1 MSFRLS
7 KMPMKQ
13 RENLLLV
20 ALFTLLLVLTSCNDT
35 KALSPQEQFGDNAYY
50 FMGLSSLQKGQQEE
64 AFSYFKKGV
73 KKSNDFFAEKC
84 LETLCQLA
92 SANEKKVLA
101 QELAKRFPI
110 PANQLKLAQ
119 ILAAAEE
126 YDQLLATDGAEA
138 GFGFENVAES
148 GEAAGEAQYLRLL
161 ALEKEGKQG
170 FAGEIEDWF
179 FQSPLTSFHKK
190 YYDSHKDTLIAS
202 MFSEETQQCIKLRVA
217 VYQRDYSLAVNLLAA
232 VLQTQDDW
240 ELWLVRQ
247 PAELLSDIGKA
258 LLYGTNA
265 LTDAAQFLDGA
276 ASKILENEPNF
287 AAFYVNFYAARLY
300 DKGLG
305 TGNKKALEKF
315 LAAMEAAD
323 TPARYDNALWY
334 YFSTQLK
341 FSTSEAESALKQYI
355 HTIHDAAYYSDFF
368 ETLILRY
375 FTEKNWNGILKSLI
389 LIQDYATQEVVSQYA
404 YLAGRLVQQGL
415 VDLKKFPVA
424 DLQAII
430 DSSASAVGS
439 GEEAGASGESSTDG
453 EITLQDAVAKGLF
466 VMAYDAGGD
475 LYYRL
480 LAATQ
485 LDYSPAVVRQSLYQ
499 TQVLENFVPDSNL
512 ETLLEGFIVFD
523 LPDYIYPVWK
533 ENARKISLEMAQ
545 RAAAF
550 LSLYG
555 LQQYSAQGLRLMSN
569 AIFHA
574 DTQTTREMYQLAYP
588 RLYSQEIATAA
599 ADYNLPE
606 YLIYGLIRSESFFEA
621 EIASFAGAV
630 GLAQLMPATAGD
642 IARKLKV
649 EEFDLKDPVTSV
661 NFGSFYLAELIGR
674 LDNSIIDA
682 LYSYNAGITNVR
694 KWKRMFPDLPAD
706 LTMELIPF
714 TETRNYGKKI
724 VAASAVYG
732 DLYFE
737 IPHKAVVEK
746 ILFGE

>member
-1 MSFRLS
+1 MLFHLN
-7 KMPMKQ
+7 KMPMKHKKKIFLVVLFA
-13 RENLLLV
+13 LLLAV
-20 ALFTLLLVLTSCNDT
+20 TSCTDT
-35 KALSPQEQFGDNAYY
+35 KALSLQKQFGNNSYY
-50 FMGLSSLQKGQQEE
+50 FMGLKYLQEGQKEDALTQ
-64 AFSYFKKGV
+64 FKKGV
-73 KKSNDFFAEKC
+73 KKSDDFFAEKC
-84 LETLCQLA
+84 LESLCQLA
-92 SANEKKVLA
+92 SENEGKVLA
-101 QELAKRFPI
+101 QELAKKFPS
-110 PANQLKLAQ
+110 NDNRLKLER
-119 ILAAAEE
+119 LLYAAEE
-126 YDQLLATDGAEA
+126 YEQILAIAENEA
-138 GFGFENVAES
+138 FEGLVAEEKPAES
-148 GEAAGEAQYLRLL
+148 MYLRLL
-161 ALEKEGKQG
+161 SLEKSGKQG

-190 YYDSHKDTLIAS
+190 YFDATKGSLLPS
-202 MFSEETQQCIKLRVA
+202 LFSEEMQQCLKLRVA
-217 VYQRDYSLAVNLLAA
+217 VYQRDYGQAFNLAA
-232 VLQTQDDW
+232 EILQAQ
-240 ELWLVRQ
+240 EEPAQWLVQQ
-247 PAELLSDIGKA
+247 PEELLSDIGKTF
-258 LLYGTNA
+258 LYGTNRLA
-265 LTDAAQFLDGA
+265 EAAQFLDEA
-276 ASKILENEPNF
+276 ASKISENEPDF
-287 AAFYVNFYAARLY
+287 VAFYLNFYAARLY

-323 TPARYDNALWY
+323 SAAKYDNALWY

-341 FSTSEAESALKQYI
+341 IASSEAEAALKQYI
-355 HTIHDAAYYSDFF
+355 PTIHDAAYYSDFF

-389 LIQDYATQEVVSQYA
+389 LIQDYATQEVLSQYA

-430 DSSASAVGS
+430 DNKADLVDS
-439 GEEAGASGESSTDG
+439 GEESSESEVEE
-453 EITLQDAVAKGLF
+453 EITLQEAVAKGLF
-466 VMAYDAGGD
+466 VMAYGAGGD

-499 TQVLENFVPDSNL
+499 TQVLENFVPDPNL

-545 RAAAF
+545 RAASF

-555 LQQYSAQGLRLMSN
+555 LQQYSAQGLRLMAN

-706 LTMELIPF
+706 LTLELIPF

-737 IPHKAVVEK
+737 IPHKAIVEM
-746 ILFGE
+746 ILFEKKTEIE

>member
-1 MSFRLS
+1 MN
-7 KMPMKQ
+7 Q
-13 RENLLLV
+13 RKNLLLV
-20 ALFTLLLVLTSCNDT
+20 ILYTLLLVMTGCNDG
-35 KALSPQEQFGDNAYY
+35 KALSPQEQFGDNAHY
-50 FMGLSSLQKGQQEE
+50 FMGLKYLQEGQKEE
-64 AFSYFKKGV
+64 ALSQFKKGV
-73 KKSNDFFAEKC
+73 KKSDDFFAEKC
-84 LETLCQLA
+84 LEILCQLA
-92 SANEKKVLA
+92 SENERKVLA
-101 QELAKRFPI
+101 HELAKQFPSY
-110 PANQLKLAQ
+110 ATQLQLVKILSDAGEYGQ
-119 ILAAAEE
+119 IVSITGNDSGIGAAEKPDE
-126 YDQLLATDGAEA
+126 LI
-138 GFGFENVAES
+138 
-148 GEAAGEAQYLRLL
+148 YLRLL
-161 ALEKEGKQG
+161 ALEQDGKQG

-179 FQSPLTSFHKK
+179 FYSPITSFHKK
-190 YYDSHKDTLIAS
+190 YFDTHKDSLLS
-202 MFSEETQQCIKLRVA
+202 SLFSEEVQQCIRIRIA
-217 VYQRDYSLAVNLLAA
+217 VYQREYGQAVNLLAK
-232 VLQTQDDW
+232 VLETQ
-240 ELWLVRQ
+240 EYPTQWLVQQ
-247 PAELLSDIGKA
+247 PEEMLIDIGKA
-258 LLYGTNA
+258 FLFGNYR
-265 LTDAAQFLDGA
+265 LTDAARLLDKA
-276 ASKILENEPNF
+276 VNEIQSESPSYV
-287 AAFYVNFYAARLY
+287 AFYLNFYAARLY

-323 TPARYDNALWY
+323 TPAKYDNALWY

-341 FSTSEAESALKQYI
+341 IAPSEAEAAMKEYI
-355 HTIHDAAYYSDFF
+355 HTIHDATYYSDFF

-375 FTEKNWNGILKSLI
+375 FTERNWSGVLKSLI
-389 LIQDYATQEVVSQYA
+389 LIRDYATQEVVSQYA

-430 DSSASAVGS
+430 DSQVASEVIEEDATES
-439 GEEAGASGESSTDG
+439 EGE
-453 EITLQDAVAKGLF
+453 EITLQDAVSQGLF
-466 VMAYDAGGD
+466 SIAYGAGGE

-480 LAATQ
+480 LAGTQ

-499 TQVLENFVPDSNL
+499 TKVLDEFVADQNL
-512 ETLLEGFIVFD
+512 ETLLEGLMVFD

-533 ENARKISLEMAQ
+533 ENSSKISLEMAQ
-545 RAAAF
+545 RAASF

-555 LQQYSAQGLRLMSN
+555 IQQYSAQGLRLMSN

-599 ADYNLPE
+599 TDYNLPE
-606 YLIYGLIRSESFFEA
+606 YLIYGLIRSESFFDA
-621 EIASFAGAV
+621 AVSSHAGAV

-642 IARKLKV
+642 IARKLKI
-649 EEFDLKDPVTSV
+649 EDFDLQDPVTSV

-706 LTMELIPF
+706 LTVELIPF

-724 VAASAVYG
+724 VSASAVYG

-737 IPHKAVVEK
+737 IPHKVIVEK
-746 ILFGE
+746 ILFGK